1 MLSCN
6 FYLSK
11 EEVNVIE
18 QEIEFLSNKTALSR
32 EQVIEFM
39 KIGLLSGILK
49 LLEKKQ
55 VFFGATADTIIEFQD
70 RKIKLLEKKISLLE
84 SQEENRNE

>member
-1 MLSCN
+1 MISCN

-11 EEVNVIE
+11 EEIDIIE

-39 KIGLLSGILK
+39 KIGLLSRILK
-49 LLEKKQ
+49 LLEEKQ
-55 VFFGATADTIIEFQD
+55 N
-70 RKIKLLEKKISLLE
+70 
-84 SQEENRNE
+84 ENIMDQNR